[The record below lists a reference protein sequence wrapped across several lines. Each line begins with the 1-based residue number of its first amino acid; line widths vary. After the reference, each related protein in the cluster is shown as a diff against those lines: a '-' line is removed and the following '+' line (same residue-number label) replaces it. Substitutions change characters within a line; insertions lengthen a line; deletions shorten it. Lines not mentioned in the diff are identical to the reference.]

1 MSLHIYYFHFAKYLC
16 YVSTNSINDYHASVA
31 PCYELKLKK
40 KKKKREKLKRIQY
53 LKGKSDTS
61 NSVVSVRVAT
71 DTHPFV
77 EFQKP
82 PLLTFIKVYCNV
94 K

>member
-1 MSLHIYYFHFAKYLC
+1 M
-16 YVSTNSINDYHASVA
+16 
-31 PCYELKLKK
+31 
-40 KKKKREKLKRIQY
+40 IQY